1 MKTIIQSLGAIALA
15 AAVIGTATAHQHSGG
30 CCGGQ
35 PRGFEEKPVP
45 AKEKGGVQKAT
56 VVIDNGK
63 YTPSAISVKKDK
75 PVEITFK
82 GGKNMGCGSTVVFKT
97 LKQTKT
103 VETGKTVTFKFT
115 PKKAGDVPFTC
126 SMDMFQGK
134 VIVK

>member
-1 MKTIIQSLGAIALA
+1 MKTITQTLGVIALA
-15 AAVIGTATAHQHSGG
+15 ATVFATATAHQHSDG

-35 PRGFEEKPVP
+35 PRAFEEKPVA
-45 AKEKGGVQKAT
+45 AKDVNGVQKAT
-56 VVIDNGK
+56 VTIENGK
-63 YTPSAISVKKDK
+63 YNPSAISVKKDK

-97 LKQTKT
+97 LKMTKD
-103 VETGKTVTFKFT
+103 VETGKSVTFKFT

-126 SMDMFQGK
+126 SMDMFHGK